1 MCEGEGETYFEG
13 RMTGVREGGQD
24 ECEGEARCVCGG
36 GWVCEDECVGVRGR
50 MSVRR
55 SVGASVIVDELKF

>member
-24 ECEGEARCVCGG
+24 ECEGEARYECAG
-36 GWVCEDECVGVRGR
+36 EDECVR
-50 MSVRR
+50 MSVW
-55 SVGASVIVDELKF
+55 V